1 MVQPFWH
8 TLNKHHTQ
16 KKVTENFPVGG
27 RLHCFKQR
35 LTSAFRQ
42 SLDSFR
48 HPRRLQ
54 DSLSHNAPPTTHRSF
69 PTIAYTHE
77 QRRLLLKEMAD
88 LLMKKAIEPA
98 LPTRGFSS
106 SMFVIP
112 NKSGFIVQCP
122 TFERSSNSL

>member
-1 MVQPFWH
+1 MVRPFWH

-16 KKVTENFPVGG
+16 KKVTENLPVGG

-35 LTSAFRQ
+35 LASAFRQ
-42 SLDSFR
+42 SL
-48 HPRRLQ
+48 

-88 LLMKKAIEPA
+88 LLIKKAIEPA

-106 SMFVIP
+106 RMFVIP